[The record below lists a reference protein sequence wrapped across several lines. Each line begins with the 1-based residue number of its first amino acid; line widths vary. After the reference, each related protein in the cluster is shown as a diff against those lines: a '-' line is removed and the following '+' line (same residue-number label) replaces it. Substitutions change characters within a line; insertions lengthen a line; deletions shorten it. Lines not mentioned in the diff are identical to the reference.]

1 MRARV
6 VLMAAMLLALAACTE
21 ATTGGS
27 TATTPPTPVGGARTP
42 AAQGQMCGGI
52 AGIACAEGLYC
63 SFAQSAQCGAADQ
76 SGTCQPRPQAC
87 TREYRPV
94 CGCDDHTYGNA
105 CTAAA
110 AGVSV
115 AQDGACTTAPATP

>member
-1 MRARV
+1 MKARV
-6 VLMAAMLLALAACTE
+6 VMMAAAMLFALAACTE
-21 ATTGGS
+21 ATTGGT
-27 TATTPPTPVGGARTP
+27 TATPAPPPPVRTT

-52 AGIACAEGLYC
+52 AGIACAQGLYC
-63 SFAQSAQCGAADQ
+63 SFPQSAQCGAADQ

-87 TREYRPV
+87 TRDYRPV

-115 AQDGACTTAPATP
+115 VHDGACTTAPATP